1 MSIQIVCVCPCSSVA
16 KLFYVFSRI
25 HGACDLTFIWIF
37 CIFPCMETITKKE
50 IQERLENNKDFIKS
64 KFYVSGIGLFGSF
77 VTGESTESSDID
89 ILVEFKKGHKDF
101 FNYMRL
107 KNYLQEV
114 LGREVDLVMKSAVK
128 PRLKES
134 ILSRVQYV

>member
-1 MSIQIVCVCPCSSVA
+1 
-16 KLFYVFSRI
+16 
-25 HGACDLTFIWIF
+25 
-37 CIFPCMETITKKE
+37 METITKKE
-50 IQERLENNKDFIKS
+50 IQERLENNKDFIKA
-64 KFYVSGIGLFGSF
+64 KFYVVGIGLFGSF
-77 VTGESTESSDID
+77 VKGESTASSDID
-89 ILVEFKKGHKDF
+89 IQVEFRKGHKDF

-107 KNYLQEV
+107 KNYLQKV